1 MKKPRIFYGYW
12 VLAVAFLSVFL
23 FSGCSAGIFSLFV
36 KPLQSGFGWGRGEIM
51 AAFAINLLV
60 VGVAAPFIGSL
71 VDRYGVRG
79 VISAG
84 AFITGLGFV
93 SLSFINNL
101 WHFYASYAAIGI
113 GMAAMGQV
121 PSTALVSNWFVKRRG
136 TAIGIMSVGVGAGV
150 LVLAPITGGYLLP
163 NYGWRIA
170 YLALAIL
177 IWMLVPLVLLIVK
190 TKPVDLGLYPD
201 GEEKPSGNF
210 GEDTTMV
217 ARKGLN
223 LKMALGTSA
232 FWLIAVTFFINA
244 FSGLGV
250 IQNQAPRLQDL
261 GFPLATATAVVTGI
275 GLGSSVGKFI
285 FGWLCDRIQA
295 KYACAISLGFLAVG
309 TILSL
314 QVGPASSLAFIWL
327 YAIVLGL
334 GGGGWLPTMSM
345 LVNNNFGLA
354 YYGAVF
360 GVVTLVQSTGGAFGP
375 LFVGLLYDAMGTYYW
390 AFIICLALYA
400 IAIPAVLAIRR
411 PRVFQ

>member
-1 MKKPRIFYGYW
+1 MEKPRIFYGYW

-23 FSGCSAGIFSLFV
+23 FSGCSAGVFSLFV
-36 KPLQSGFGWGRGEIM
+36 KPLQFDFGWGRGEIM
-51 AAFAINLLV
+51 VAFTINLLV
-60 VGVAAPFIGSL
+60 IGLTAPFIGSL
-71 VDRYGVRG
+71 VDRCGVRG
-79 VISAG
+79 VISIG
-84 AFITGLGFV
+84 AFIAGLGFA
-93 SLSFINNL
+93 SLNFISNL
-101 WHFYASYAAIGI
+101 WHFYASYVAIGT

-163 NYGWRIA
+163 NYGWRIS

-177 IWMLVPLVLLIVK
+177 TWMLIPLVLLIVK
-190 TKPVDLGLYPD
+190 TKPSDLGLYPD
-201 GEEKPSGNF
+201 GEGKPSSNIK
-210 GEDTTMV
+210 EDKTMMV
-217 ARKGLN
+217 QKGLN

-232 FWLIAVTFFINA
+232 FWLIVITFFINA

-250 IQNQAPRLQDL
+250 IQNQAPHLQDM
-261 GFPLATATAVVTGI
+261 GFPLATATAVVTGV

-295 KYACAISLGFLAVG
+295 KYACVISLGFLAVG
-309 TILSL
+309 TILSI
-314 QVGPASSLAFIWL
+314 QAGPASSLTFIWL

-354 YYGAVF
+354 SYGAVF
-360 GVVTLVQSTGGAFGP
+360 GAVTLVQSSGGAFGP
-375 LFVGLLYDAMGTYYW
+375 LFVGLMYDAMGTYYW

-400 IAIPAVLAIRR
+400 IAIPAALAIRR
-411 PRVFQ
+411 PRAFQ